1 MHIVFG
7 GREGRLFQSSS
18 KGNESKLHLWS
29 NLLNP
34 SRRCPPTGLQ
44 KHFWDMMSPAAECTG
59 LQRKLWPT
67 LFLHGLSLFACC
79 PGFGG
84 CTESGFTTVFGGRS
98 ARRSQMAGGQHRSL
112 IPLPDEWKQCNKCF
126 LLGVR
131 EGFCLSY
138 FSVWLQETEGL
149 KNEKQCNISN
159 YVITHHFKQGSDF

>member
-44 KHFWDMMSPAAECTG
+44 KHFRDMMSPAAACTG

-112 IPLPDEWKQCNKCF
+112 VPLLDEWKQCNKCF
-126 LLGVR
+126 CWELEKVFVFLI
-131 EGFCLSY
+131 
-138 FSVWLQETEGL
+138 SVYDSRRQ
-149 KNEKQCNISN
+149 KA
-159 YVITHHFKQGSDF
+159 